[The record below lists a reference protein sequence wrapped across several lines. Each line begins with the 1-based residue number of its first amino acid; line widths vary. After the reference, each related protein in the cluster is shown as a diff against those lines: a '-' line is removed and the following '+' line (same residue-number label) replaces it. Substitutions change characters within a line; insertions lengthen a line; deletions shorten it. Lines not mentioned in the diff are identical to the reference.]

1 MFLCVYCCFIGQP
14 HSHPSHP
21 DYIPSVFPAE
31 NKLLSHKRSEQDI
44 SRWHRRMERLARQ
57 AKRQMKETEEE
68 DQERKERLRAE
79 KRRLKKEE
87 KRCQTEERKCQDE
100 EKVREIEQQRI
111 QEEEMHLEMEKQVK
125 LLKEK
130 MGKLEENRDQL
141 KKKTL
146 ETQKEW
152 CQVEKYIRQVKKEIH
167 DLESKLECQCD
178 EDEPIFP
185 ITVVHTQQQT
195 DETGEM
201 LEKCLKENAQ
211 LREKLA
217 SQTCG
222 VSMIKENNE
231 RTSFYTGLSS
241 WSVFVHV
248 FLFLSPYV
256 VPAVSLTLEDEFF
269 LVLMRLRL
277 GLLMED
283 LAAHFA
289 VTTTVASRSFQKWL
303 DIMYYRLKFLIMWPS
318 REVIRQNMLPAF
330 KQLYPNCVCII
341 DCSEIFTDIPTRF
354 EARSIMYSNYK
365 KHNTIK
371 FLIGITPCGSISF
384 LSQCW
389 GGRVSDKV
397 ITQESNF
404 LRHLQQD
411 DVVLADRG
419 FTIADDLAIHGAKL
433 EIPAFTR
440 GKSQLKQRE
449 VEYSKQLS
457 TVRIHVE
464 RVIGQLKKKFKIL
477 KGPLPINLLKHKDD
491 TDVSNID
498 KILHVCAAL
507 TNLCGSIV

>member
-57 AKRQMKETEEE
+57 AKRQMKETEE

-231 RTSFYTGLSS
+231 IVLKLCTFQVYHATGTMSPTLNNLGETLHWASFKRDHAPQTCPLVGLKLTIS
-241 WSVFVHV
+241 WV
-248 FLFLSPYV
+248 
-256 VPAVSLTLEDEFF
+256 
-269 LVLMRLRL
+269 
-277 GLLMED
+277 
-283 LAAHFA
+283 
-289 VTTTVASRSFQKWL
+289 
-303 DIMYYRLKFLIMWPS
+303 
-318 REVIRQNMLPAF
+318 
-330 KQLYPNCVCII
+330 CVQ
-341 DCSEIFTDIPTRF
+341 T
-354 EARSIMYSNYK
+354 
-365 KHNTIK
+365 
-371 FLIGITPCGSISF
+371 
-384 LSQCW
+384 
-389 GGRVSDKV
+389 
-397 ITQESNF
+397 
-404 LRHLQQD
+404 
-411 DVVLADRG
+411 
-419 FTIADDLAIHGAKL
+419 
-433 EIPAFTR
+433 
-440 GKSQLKQRE
+440 
-449 VEYSKQLS
+449 LS
-457 TVRIHVE
+457 TVV
-464 RVIGQLKKKFKIL
+464 
-477 KGPLPINLLKHKDD
+477 
-491 TDVSNID
+491 VSASS
-498 KILHVCAAL
+498 LYPSTSQSL
-507 TNLCGSIV
+507 MPTPW